1 MLDSIIKGVAS
12 REVVV
17 PLYNALVNLHL
28 KFCIQAWVPQP
39 KKDMEL
45 LEKVQ
50 RRTTKIIRGL
60 EHFSFED
67 MLRWFGLFSLQK
79 RRLGANLIEAFQYLV
94 GTYKQV
100 RN

>member
-1 MLDSIIKGVAS
+1 MAS
-12 REVVV
+12 KERDVIVL
-17 PLYNALVNLHL
+17 LYSALMRPHL
-28 KFCIQAWVPQP
+28 EYSIQALGSQH